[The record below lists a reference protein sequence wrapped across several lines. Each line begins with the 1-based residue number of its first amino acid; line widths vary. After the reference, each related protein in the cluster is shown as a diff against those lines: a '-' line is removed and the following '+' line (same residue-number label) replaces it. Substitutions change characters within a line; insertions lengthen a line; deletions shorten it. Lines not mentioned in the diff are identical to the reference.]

1 MVCNAKGGM
10 QMNIQARLKLLN
22 GITVVGL
29 GLCLVTTVIG
39 LNAIHTDTAA
49 AMRRLGYVANLVEI
63 KASAMS
69 TIMLDASAKE
79 TRDVFA
85 DAAKN
90 IATNGEQAV
99 GVIRRAEIKDQLS
112 AILAQWHHYE
122 QESQKLLKLAAGDA
136 KGANDRVTPLYNA
149 EFKPFQAALEKFIA
163 IRQQEAQQSV
173 ASAET
178 TSTRVYWGI
187 VILLAVVTVVNVGMV
202 MRLCR
207 TLKKSLVGIA
217 EALAPLRQGDLTR
230 RLPEDSGDE
239 LGEIGK
245 GVNGFVQELQTIVQ
259 RTRQRSDEL
268 ELAAAQLADASA
280 CVLSSASQQS
290 DATAAVAASVEQ
302 FSVSI
307 DQVADSA
314 VQAEQKANIASDLSR
329 RGDSEVSGTVGGIHD
344 IEKVVGDATRQ
355 MDELGRQA
363 QQISSIVDVIREVSE
378 QTNLLALNAAIEAAR
393 AGEAGRGFAVVADE
407 VRKLAERTSTS
418 AQEINIMVTSIQQ
431 HTDAAV
437 DVMRHGNE
445 IVALGARQA
454 TQTGLSMREINDSS
468 TGTMSAVSGISSALR
483 EQRAAGTEIARNVE
497 RIAQMTEESRATAA
511 SVEESAERLKTLSE
525 ELHQEVAHFSV

>member
-1 MVCNAKGGM
+1 
-10 QMNIQARLKLLN
+10 MNIQGRLKLLN

-29 GLCLVTTVIG
+29 GLCLVVTVIG
-39 LNAIHTDTAA
+39 LNAMRTDTAA

-69 TIMLDASAKE
+69 TIMLDAAAKE

-85 DAAKN
+85 DAEKN

-99 GVIRRAEIKDQLS
+99 GVIRRAEIRNELK
-112 AILAQWHHYE
+112 AILARWQHYD
-122 QESQKLLKLAAGDA
+122 QESQKLLTLAASDA
-136 KGANDRVTPLYNA
+136 KAANDKVTPLYNA
-149 EFKPFQAALEKFIA
+149 EFKPFQTALEAFIA
-163 IRQQEAQQSV
+163 VRQQEAKQAV
-173 ASAET
+173 AAAET
-178 TSTRVYWGI
+178 TSARTYWSI
-187 VILLAVVTVVNVGMV
+187 LCLLALVTALNVGMIL
-202 MRLCR
+202 RLCQ
-207 TLKKSLVGIA
+207 TFKKSLVGIS
-217 EALAPLRQGDLTR
+217 EALAPLRQGNLTG
-230 RLPEDSGDE
+230 RLPENSGDE
-239 LGEIGK
+239 LGEIAK
-245 GVNGFVQELQTIVQ
+245 GVNGFVQELQAIVQ

-268 ELAAAQLADASA
+268 EFAARQLAEASA
-280 CVLSSASQQS
+280 SVLSSASQQS

-314 VQAEQKANIASDLSR
+314 VQAEQKANIATDLSR
-329 RGDSEVSGTVGGIHD
+329 RGDAEVSSTVGGIRD
-344 IEKVVGDATRQ
+344 IEKIVGDATRQ
-355 MDELGRQA
+355 MDELGVQA

-407 VRKLAERTSTS
+407 VRKLAERTSVS
-418 AQEINIMVTSIQQ
+418 AQEISGMVTSIQE
-431 HTDAAV
+431 HTVVAV

-445 IVALGARQA
+445 IVAEGAKQA
-454 TQTGLSMREINDSS
+454 THTGLSMREINESS
-468 TGTMSAVSGISSALR
+468 TGTMSAVSGISAALR

-511 SVEESAERLKTLSE
+511 SVEEAAERLKTLSE